1 MPDGPVFALPEYLR
15 RQSALLSQLDINSIL
30 LIPTNDIKIRSHDVQ
45 FPFRA
50 SSDIL
55 YLTGWEEPKALF
67 VGHHDGEEWKTTLF
81 VRDNNELAERWE
93 GRRVGVSGAQE
104 RWPVDNAQD
113 WENRLGVLEG
123 WIQTKDTI
131 YIQQGHDQDL
141 DNLVNRLVITKT
153 REKTVSGKG
162 PSAIVDPSAFLAE
175 MRIRKSESEIS
186 IMREAAIIASNAHK
200 HAMRN
205 TKGDS
210 NESEIQSLIESTFMK
225 NKSIPSYGSIVAGGD
240 NATILHYHANQDL
253 VKDGSLILIDAG
265 CEVQGYAS
273 DITRTW
279 PVGGKFSQVQKD
291 LYEIVL
297 RAQIDAIDMCR
308 PGNTWSDPHKA
319 AVRSLS
325 EGLVEKG
332 ILDCT
337 IEEAM
342 GKNYD
347 GRVREFFMHGTSH
360 SIGLD
365 VHDVGVIK
373 PNGEE
378 DGRLLEPGMVLTVE
392 PGLYFPKWVEN
403 LNIDPKFTGIG
414 IRIEDDVLITDGD
427 PEVLTAGCPKTVVDI
442 ENTVGKDV

>member
-1 MPDGPVFALPEYLR
+1 MA
-15 RQSALLSQLDINSIL
+15 
-30 LIPTNDIKIRSHDVQ
+30 
-45 FPFRA
+45 
-50 SSDIL
+50 
-55 YLTGWEEPKALF
+55 
-67 VGHHDGEEWKTTLF
+67 HHDGEEWKTTLF

-104 RWPVDNAQD
+104 RWPVDNARD
-113 WENRLGVLEG
+113 WESRIDVLEG
-123 WIQTKDTI
+123 WIQTKSTV
-131 YIQQGHDQDL
+131 YIQQGHDLNL
-141 DNLVNRLVITKT
+141 DILVNRLVTTKT

-162 PSAIVDPSAFLAE
+162 PSAIVDPSPLLAE
-175 MRIRKSESEIS
+175 LRIRKSESEIS
-186 IMREAAIIASNAHK
+186 IMREAAIIASNAHT

-205 TKGDS
+205 TMGDS
-210 NESEIQSLIESTFMK
+210 NEAEIQSLIESTFMK
-225 NKSIPSYGSIVAGGD
+225 NHAIPSYGSIVAGGD

-253 VKDGSLILIDAG
+253 VEDGSLILIDAG

-297 RAQIDAIDMCR
+297 AAQREAIEMCR

-332 ILDCT
+332 VLDCS
-337 IEEAM
+337 IEEAI

-373 PNGEE
+373 PNGD

-392 PGLYFPKWVEN
+392 PGLYFPEWVET
-403 LNIDPKFTGIG
+403 LKIDPRFAGIG

-427 PEVLTAGCPKTVVDI
+427 PEVLTASCPKTVVDI

>member
-15 RQSALLSQLDINSIL
+15 RQSVLLSQLDINSIL

-113 WENRLGVLEG
+113 WENRLEVLEG

-205 TKGDS
+205 TKGES
-210 NESEIQSLIESTFMK
+210 NESEIQSLIESTFIK

-332 ILDCT
+332 VLDCT

-442 ENTVGKDV
+442 ENIVGKDV

>member
-30 LIPTNDIKIRSHDVQ
+30 LIPTNDLKIRSHDVHY
-45 FPFRA
+45 PFRA

-67 VGHHDGEEWKTTLF
+67 VGYHDGEDWKTTLF

-93 GRRVGVSGAQE
+93 GRRVGVVGAQE
-104 RWPVDNAQD
+104 RWPVDHARD
-113 WENRLGVLEG
+113 WENRLGILEG
-123 WIQTKDTI
+123 LIQTKNTV
-131 YIQQGHDQDL
+131 YIQQGHDHDL
-141 DNLVNRLVITKT
+141 DTLVNRLLITKT

-162 PSAIVDPSAFLAE
+162 PSAVVDPSALLAE

-205 TKGDS
+205 TKGES
-210 NESEIQSLIESTFMK
+210 NEFEIQSLIESTFMK

-240 NATILHYHANQDL
+240 NATILHYHANQDH

-297 RAQIDAIDMCR
+297 TAQLDAIDMCR

-332 ILDCT
+332 VLDCT

-342 GKNYD
+342 GENYD

-403 LNIDPKFTGIG
+403 LNIDPKFSGIG

-427 PEVLTAGCPKTVVDI
+427 PEVLTASCPKTVVDI

>member
-1 MPDGPVFALPEYLR
+1 MSDGPVFPLPEYLR
-15 RQSALLSQLDINSIL
+15 RQSALLSQLDIHSIL
-30 LIPTNDIKIRSHDVQ
+30 LIPTNDMKIRSNDVH

-55 YLTGWEEPKALF
+55 YLTGWDEPKALF

-104 RWPVDNAQD
+104 RWPVDNARD
-113 WENRLGVLEG
+113 WESRLDALEG
-123 WIQTKDTI
+123 WIQTKSTV

-141 DNLVNRLVITKT
+141 DTLVNRLVTTKT
-153 REKTVSGKG
+153 RERTVSGKG
-162 PSAIVDPSAFLAE
+162 PISIVDPSPLLAE
-175 MRIRKSESEIS
+175 LRIRKSESEIS
-186 IMREAAIIASNAHK
+186 IMREAAIIASNAHT

-205 TKGDS
+205 TKGES

-225 NKSIPSYGSIVAGGD
+225 NHSVPSYGSIVAGGD
-240 NATILHYHANQDL
+240 NATILHYHANRD
-253 VKDGSLILIDAG
+253 VVEDGSLILIDAG

-279 PVGGKFSQVQKD
+279 PVGGKFSQVQRD

-297 RAQIDAIDMCR
+297 TAQIEAIEMCR

-325 EGLVEKG
+325 KGLVEIG
-332 ILDCT
+332 VLDCS
-337 IEEAM
+337 IEEAI

-373 PNGEE
+373 PNGDD

-392 PGLYFPKWVEN
+392 PGLYFPEWVET
-403 LNIDPKFTGIG
+403 LNIDPKFAGIG

-427 PEVLTAGCPKTVVDI
+427 PEVLTASCPKTVVDI

>member
-1 MPDGPVFALPEYLR
+1 
-15 RQSALLSQLDINSIL
+15 
-30 LIPTNDIKIRSHDVQ
+30 
-45 FPFRA
+45 
-50 SSDIL
+50 
-55 YLTGWEEPKALF
+55 
-67 VGHHDGEEWKTTLF
+67 
-81 VRDNNELAERWE
+81 
-93 GRRVGVSGAQE
+93 
-104 RWPVDNAQD
+104 
-113 WENRLGVLEG
+113 
-123 WIQTKDTI
+123 
-131 YIQQGHDQDL
+131 
-141 DNLVNRLVITKT
+141 
-153 REKTVSGKG
+153 
-162 PSAIVDPSAFLAE
+162 VDPSAFLAE

-332 ILDCT
+332 VLDCT